1 MAIIYTYPLKPV
13 PSLSDSIV
21 ITDSADSK
29 KTKITSVQA
38 IIDLLPFVFAEN
50 AWNTISFPGVAGAP
64 ADVQAFGPDQTLNLT
79 SGSLVITSIPS
90 AGPGIASTVNIE
102 VPSSGDGNIADR
114 DLTFDGDWESDL
126 NGFSWALVDNTGS
139 GNIMSFEEGVI
150 GVGDGNSAWDIPIG
164 SNLVGQDNIYLGGDN
179 GAFTSDHQYTSFDIA
194 LGTKALENSG
204 LNDYVTAGWD
214 SNNNE
219 NIAIGYGSQELFGT
233 VPTLPVGGIATQY
246 GQNVS
251 LGYLSLQSNTGNTS
265 GLTGTDTLGSF
276 NVAIGGQALA
286 AGNGLTANT
295 AIGHNAALSISTASY
310 NALMGH
316 EVGLQHNDLGPGP
329 GSGYP
334 TTIDLTTG
342 SANVM
347 IGKYTNN
354 DNADNCVII
363 GDNTSVGTTSLGAA
377 ASSSI
382 AIGANSYMP
391 ASLSINIGNDNWYD
405 PTGASLVAPVYPA
418 AGGFNDIGV
427 GQIVTIGHQS
437 SFWGNATTVGVGV
450 AYSTMVGIGQFL
462 YGHAIDAFGNGI
474 QVGVNPA
481 TPQDN
486 ATAFSANSDNVVAIG
501 NYSYVAGPNNTTV
514 GIESFIGGV
523 TYGGTA
529 WESNVVMG
537 YQAGSNGSFNTV
549 IGKGSRIES
558 TFGSDVLIGSDATIN
573 VTNAGFNVGVGCDI
587 TDIGLQANT
596 LVGYG
601 IDAGGNSAN
610 TVCMG
615 YSAGVNA
622 IESVVIGSLST
633 DGSLNGTV
641 TIGANLTPAD
651 SNTLTIGDGATRYI
665 SLTSVT
671 NAAAGTASEISL
683 AGNLD
688 IIGNKTYNAVVPFA
702 DPPNILKSDFQ
713 QTEFTGQT
721 VTKENFL
728 VNTGVQINIDWN
740 EGDVVVIDLND
751 QQGNVSINAF
761 YNVKPGTY
769 VIRFEQGAAV
779 ATPSVVNYL
788 LPGGPAVWKWPGGV
802 PGALTNAVGA
812 EDVLTIHSD
821 GTSLYG
827 VMTNNFL

>member
-13 PSLSDSIV
+13 PSLQDSIV

-50 AWNTISFPGVAGAP
+50 AWNTISFPGVVGAP
-64 ADVQAFGPDQTLNLT
+64 APVQAFGPDQTLNLT
-79 SGSLVITSIPS
+79 TGSLVITSVPS
-90 AGPGIASTVNIE
+90 AGPGLPSTINIE
-102 VPSSGDGNIADR
+102 APPGDGNIADR
-114 DLTFDGDWESDL
+114 DLTFDGDWEADL

-139 GNIMSFEEGVI
+139 GNIMSFEDGVI
-150 GVGDGNSAWDIPIG
+150 EIGDGNSAWDIPIG
-164 SNLVGQDNIYLGGDN
+164 PNLVGQDNIYLGGDN

-233 VPTLPVGGIATQY
+233 APTAPIGAIATQF
-246 GQNVS
+246 GQNVAI
-251 LGYLSLQSNTGNTS
+251 GYLSLQSNTGNTS
-265 GLTGTDTLGSF
+265 GLTGADTLGSF
-276 NVAIGGQALA
+276 NVAIGGQAMA

-295 AIGHNAALSISTASY
+295 AIGHNAALALSTASY

-316 EVGLQHNDLGPGP
+316 EVGLQHNDIGPGP

-347 IGKYTNN
+347 LGKYTNN

-363 GDNTSVGTTSLGAA
+363 GDNTSVGTTSIGAA
-377 ASSSI
+377 PSSNIS
-382 AIGANSYMP
+382 IGANSFMP
-391 ASLSINIGNDNWYD
+391 AALSINIGNDNWYD
-405 PTGASLVAPVYPA
+405 STGASLVAPVYPA

-437 SFWGNATTVGVGV
+437 SFWGNPTTVGVGV

-481 TPQDN
+481 NPQDT
-486 ATAFSANSDNVVAIG
+486 ATAFSADSDNVVVIG
-501 NYSYVAGPNNTTV
+501 NYAYVAGAENV
-514 GIESFIGGV
+514 AIGVESFIGGV

-529 WESNVVMG
+529 WEKNVVIG
-537 YQAGSNGSFNTV
+537 YQAGSNGSFNTAV
-549 IGKGSRIES
+549 GESARIES
-558 TFGSDVLIGSDATIN
+558 TLGNDILIGSAATIN
-573 VTNAGFNVGVGCDI
+573 TTNAGFNVVIGCDSN
-587 TDIGLQANT
+587 DNGLQANT

-601 IDAGGNSAN
+601 ASSLLGGANSIGIGYLAQVDALE
-610 TVCMG
+610 T
-615 YSAGVNA
+615 
-622 IESVVIGSLST
+622 VVIGASSN
-633 DGSLNGTV
+633 DGSLAGTV
-641 TIGANLTPAD
+641 TLGSNLTPAD
-651 SNTLTIGDGATRYI
+651 SNTLTIGDGLTRYI
-665 SLTSVT
+665 SLTSVS
-671 NAAAGTASEISL
+671 NAAVGTASEISL

-728 VNTGVQINIDWN
+728 VNTGATINIDWN
-740 EGDVVVIDLND
+740 EGDVCVIDLND
-751 QQGNVSINAF
+751 QPGNVTINAF

-779 ATPSVVNYL
+779 ATPSAVNYPI
-788 LPGGPAVWKWPGGV
+788 PGGGAVWKWPGGV